1 MDKEVLNKM
10 KAIDFLKEISGYCG
24 GFHSREFP
32 KQKASTSELKR
43 WLNSSSVIINGNKP
57 MWDIEIE
64 FPIFQMI
71 LFPKSPL
78 KITIM

>member
-1 MDKEVLNKM
+1 M
-10 KAIDFLKEISGYCG
+10 KAIDLLKEISEYCG

-32 KQKASTSELKR
+32 KQKASMSEMKR
-43 WLNSSSVIINGNKP
+43 WLNSQSIVINGMKP
-57 MWDIEIE
+57 KWDTEIE